1 MSMNTNEQTWVSHAW
16 LRRVCQRI
24 PEVAP
29 AHAGDPAIDTQTP
42 RLLAA
47 AEAFAS
53 ETDALASVESEVSA
67 ARDERAAKAKALFD
81 RMRVW
86 FPLLAMDMSDFV
98 ASAYNGTP
106 VVVEDLI
113 SDGQSFVLT
122 VSRQLPSLPYGERL
136 VADVSA
142 AIDTLQAAYK
152 AEQAARTQRGQ
163 QQAVEDRAAAVLNQE
178 LIAYRRMLRRTVGP
192 AHHHYRMLRRP
203 GRLDAEPPDDTQPVT
218 AAERASTA
226 GSTPGSTP
234 PVT

>member
-1 MSMNTNEQTWVSHAW
+1 MYSLDQTRVSHAW

-47 AEAFAS
+47 AETFAS
-53 ETDALASVESEVSA
+53 VTDALASVEAKIRA

-86 FPLLAMDMSDFV
+86 FPLLVINMSDFV
-98 ASAYNGTP
+98 ASAYKGTP

-113 SDGQSFVLT
+113 SDGQSLVLT
-122 VSRQLPSLPYGERL
+122 VSTHLPSLPFGERL
-136 VADVSA
+136 IADVSA
-142 AIDTLQAAYK
+142 AINALQTAYK
-152 AEQAARTQRGQ
+152 AEQALRTERGQ
-163 QQAVEDRAAAVLNQE
+163 QGAVEDRAAAVLNQE

-203 GRLDAEPPDDTQPVT
+203 GRVDAEPPDDTQPVT
-218 AAERASTA
+218 APDTA
-226 GSTPGSTP
+226 GTPSSTP